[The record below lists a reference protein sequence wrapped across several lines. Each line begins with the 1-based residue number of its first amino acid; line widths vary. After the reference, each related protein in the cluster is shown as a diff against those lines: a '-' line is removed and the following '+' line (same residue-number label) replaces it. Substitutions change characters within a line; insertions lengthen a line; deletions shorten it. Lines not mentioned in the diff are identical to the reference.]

1 MTTQLEETMTDNLKQ
16 KECVVAFLDILGFS
30 NLVEEANTDSA
41 KLRNLIDAMKAVNVI
56 PTGSKKVT
64 NSNGEE
70 RTIDIR
76 TRFFSD
82 SLVFYTNKE
91 SENISQL
98 FFLIRF
104 VQDQLWESGYC
115 LRGGISIDN
124 MYWPEND
131 DNITVG
137 QGMIK
142 SYRLENEV
150 AIYPRV
156 IVSRELKSYIKEQT
170 IKGYPFVCS
179 KTELLKNYIKKDADG
194 EYFLDLLNKN
204 ITRAKD
210 EKLEVSEDN
219 KSFSVVFSDIMNGR
233 HSEVLNNVNSIIE
246 THINNGEDK
255 IRQKY
260 GWLKTYMES
269 NNG

>member
-1 MTTQLEETMTDNLKQ
+1 MTIQLEKTMTDNYNT
-16 KECVVAFLDILGFS
+16 KECAVAFLDILGFS
-30 NLVEEANTDSA
+30 NLVKEANTDST
-41 KLRNLIDAMKAVNVI
+41 KLKKLIDAMKAVNVI
-56 PTGSKKVT
+56 PTGGKKVT

-82 SLVFYTNKE
+82 SLVFYTNKQ

-124 MYWPEND
+124 MYWPDND

-137 QGMIK
+137 QGMLE
-142 SYRLENEV
+142 SYKLENEV
-150 AIYPRV
+150 AIYPR
-156 IVSRELKSYIKEQT
+156 IIISRKLKNYIKNQT
-170 IKGYPFVCS
+170 INGYPFVCS
-179 KTELLKNYIKKDADG
+179 KTELLEKYIKKDADG
-194 EYFLDLLNKN
+194 EYFLDLLNKK
-204 ITRAKD
+204 ITRARD
-210 EKLEVSEDN
+210 EKLKISDDN
-219 KSFSVVFSDIMNGR
+219 KSFSVVFTDMNNEK
-233 HSEVLNNVNSIIE
+233 HCDVLNNVNRIIE
-246 THINNGEDK
+246 THINNENNK
-255 IRQKY
+255 VRQKY